1 MDSGLP
7 THNLLTIGNDAR
19 TTVDNRRVGLVA
31 GWGSFPIEVAQRCQ
45 ELGFELYVVAIKGHA
60 DERLADYAKEIQ
72 WFGVA
77 KLGGQIR
84 FFQQHRVRQITLAGK
99 LFKDRILFHGWGW
112 MEHFPDW
119 TCFQTMYP
127 SFITR
132 SRDTRD
138 DTLLGAIVGAFSKR
152 GIHVLPATEIAPQLM
167 VAEGCLTQRRPNR
180 RELVDIQFGWQIAR
194 HMGGLD
200 VGQSIT
206 VRDQTVLGVEAVEG
220 TDALIA
226 RTGQLCPRGGFSLIK
241 VAKPNQD
248 LRFDVPTIG
257 LRTVQNV
264 QRAGGRTIAVEAAG
278 TILVDRDETIAF
290 ANEHGMSIV
299 AYTQAA
305 MEVHRPQATAHVA

>member
-1 MDSGLP
+1 MA
-7 THNLLTIGNDAR
+7 NE
-19 TTVDNRRVGLVA
+19 RRVGLVA
-31 GWGSFPIEVAQRCQ
+31 GWGSFPIEVAERCQ
-45 ELGFELYVVAIKGHA
+45 ELGCELYVVAIKGHA
-60 DERLADYAKEIQ
+60 DERIAAYATEMK

-84 FFQQHRVRQITLAGK
+84 FFEQHQVHQITLAGK

-119 TCFQTMYP
+119 TCFRTMYP
-127 SFITR
+127 SFISR

-152 GIHVLPATEIAPQLM
+152 GIHVLPATEIAPQLI
-167 VAEGCLTQRRPNR
+167 VAEGCLTQRQPNR
-180 RELVDIQFGWQIAR
+180 RENLDIQFGWQIAR
-194 HMGGLD
+194 HMGSLD

-206 VRDQTVLGVEAVEG
+206 VRDQTVLGVEAIEG
-220 TDALIA
+220 TDALIS
-226 RTGQLCPRGGFSLIK
+226 RTGQLCPRGGFTLVK

-264 QRAGGRTIAVEAAG
+264 HRAGGRTIAVEAQS
-278 TILVDRDETIAF
+278 TILVDRDETLAF
-290 ANEHGMSIV
+290 ANANGMSIV
-299 AYTQAA
+299 AFTQVA
-305 MEVHRPQATAHVA
+305 MDATAPKPIVKAA